1 MQESNV
7 SSIVYRSWFHGFLI
21 EKPVTQK
28 SQTYVWLED
37 ILVAAQGFSA
47 SRNDMLPSGG
57 GCAVALLQSRTAGAE
72 PRQ

>member
-1 MQESNV
+1 MKMWLFTYPANN
-7 SSIVYRSWFHGFLI
+7 R
-21 EKPVTQK
+21 KQK
-28 SQTYVWLED
+28 SQTFVWLED

>member
-1 MQESNV
+1 MKKQIIIIQILAVIIYSN
-7 SSIVYRSWFHGFLI
+7 ICLAALFP
-21 EKPVTQK
+21 EP
-28 SQTYVWLED
+28 D

-57 GCAVALLQSRTAGAE
+57 GCAVALLRSRTAGAE

>member
-1 MQESNV
+1 MV
-7 SSIVYRSWFHGFLI
+7 SWFPGFLI

-28 SQTYVWLED
+28 SQTFVWLED

-47 SRNDMLPSGG
+47 GSQTMLPCGG
-57 GCAVALLQSRTAGAE
+57 GCAVAIRQSRIAGAE